1 MASHKS
7 ANKRIRQIVK
17 RTIQNKRAKNFAR
30 SLVKSLVSAIGHEEQ
45 GELINKLHKVE
56 SAFGK
61 LVKKGIMHKNTAA
74 RKISRLNKKIKKN
87 LNVQP

>member
-7 ANKRIRQIVK
+7 ADKRIRQIIK
-17 RTIQNKRAKNFAR
+17 RTIRNRKDKNVAR
-30 SLVKSLVSAIGHEEQ
+30 SLAKGLLSSIGHEEPV
-45 GELINKLHKVE
+45 ELMKRLSKVE

-74 RKISRLNKKIKKN
+74 RKVSRLNKKIKEN
-87 LNVQP
+87 LRVQH